1 MLATSLSIS
10 ATNLLLKR
18 AYTTVNSYIPT
29 RSILTYFAD
38 QIPPSVGRVEVT
50 HQKQQRK
57 DFEEKSKAQNPIPN
71 GN

>member
-10 ATNLLLKR
+10 VTTLVVNR
-18 AYTTVNSYIPT
+18 AYATVNNYIPL

-50 HQKQQRK
+50 HQKQRK
-57 DFEEKSKAQNPIPN
+57 DFEEKTKTQKSIPN